1 MRRANPASIDGMNS
15 SAGGPGAAI
24 EARGLTKRYGSKL
37 AVDDLSFTVQPG
49 RVTGFLGPNGAGKS
63 STMRLLLGLDR
74 PDSGAA
80 TIAGKRYRDLR
91 DPLRQVGALLEAQAA
106 HKGRSARNH
115 LMCLAQ
121 TQGLPRRRVDEV
133 IAITGLLPA
142 ARKRARGLS
151 LGMAQRLGIAA
162 ALLGDPAVLLL
173 DEPVN
178 GLDPEGVLWIRNLM
192 RQLASEGRTVLVSSH
207 LMNEMAVTADHL
219 IVIGRGRLLADCP
232 AAEFIERH
240 SERQVLVRTP
250 EAARL
255 AELVAAEGGQA
266 RPEGGGG
273 GLTVT
278 GVAAPR
284 VAELAAQARI
294 VVHELTP
301 RRASLEKAFLELT
314 AGSQEFTARIPA
326 GAAGRDARREERSA
340 S

>member
-1 MRRANPASIDGMNS
+1 MRRPGFASIDAMRT
-15 SAGGPGAAI
+15 SAGGPGAVI
-24 EARGLTKRYGSKL
+24 EAHRLTKRYGPKL
-37 AVDDLSFTVQPG
+37 AVDDLSFTVLPG

-80 TIAGKRYRDLR
+80 TIGGKRYRDLR
-91 DPLRQVGALLEAQAA
+91 DPLLKVGALLEAQAA
-106 HKGRSARNH
+106 HKGRSVRNH
-115 LMCLAQ
+115 LLCLAQ
-121 TQGLPRRRVDEV
+121 TQGLPRRRVDQV
-133 IAITGLLPA
+133 ITLTGLSA
-142 ARKRARGLS
+142 AAGKRARGLS

-162 ALLGDPAVLLL
+162 AMLGDPEVLLL

-192 RQLASEGRTVLVSSH
+192 RQLASGGRTVLVSSH

-240 SERQVLVRTP
+240 SERQVFVRTP
-250 EAARL
+250 DAARI
-255 AELVAAEGGQA
+255 AGLVAIEGGQA
-266 RPEGGGG
+266 RPDGAG

-278 GVAAPR
+278 GISAPR
-284 VAELAAQARI
+284 VAELAAHAGI

-301 RRASLEKAFLELT
+301 QRASLEQAFLELT

-326 GAAGRDARREERSA
+326 GAGGRDGHREERNLS
-340 S
+340 

>member
-1 MRRANPASIDGMNS
+1 MKS
-15 SAGGPGAAI
+15 SVGGRGAAI
-24 EARGLTKRYGSKL
+24 EAHGLTKRYGSKL
-37 AVDDLSFTVQPG
+37 AVADLSFTVLPG
-49 RVTGFLGPNGAGKS
+49 RITGFLGPNGAGKS

-74 PDSGAA
+74 PDSGTA
-80 TIAGKRYRDLR
+80 TIGGRRYRDLR

-106 HKGRSARNH
+106 HRGRSGRNH

-133 IAITGLLPA
+133 IALTGLGA
-142 ARKRARGLS
+142 AAGKRAGGLS

-162 ALLGDPAVLLL
+162 ALLGDPGVLLL

-192 RQLASEGRTVLVSSH
+192 RHLASQGRTVLVSSH

-250 EAARL
+250 GAARL
-255 AELVAAEGGQA
+255 AEMVAAEGGQA
-266 RPEGGGG
+266 RPNGDGT
-273 GLTVT
+273 LTVT
-278 GVAAPR
+278 GVSAPR
-284 VAELAAQARI
+284 VAELSAHARI
-294 VVHELTP
+294 VVYELTP
-301 RRASLEKAFLELT
+301 QRASLEKAFLELT

-326 GAAGRDARREERSA
+326 GAAGRDAHREERSP

>member
-1 MRRANPASIDGMNS
+1 
-15 SAGGPGAAI
+15 
-24 EARGLTKRYGSKL
+24 
-37 AVDDLSFTVQPG
+37 
-49 RVTGFLGPNGAGKS
+49 
-63 STMRLLLGLDR
+63 
-74 PDSGAA
+74 
-80 TIAGKRYRDLR
+80 
-91 DPLRQVGALLEAQAA
+91 
-106 HKGRSARNH
+106 
-115 LMCLAQ
+115 MCLAQ

-133 IAITGLLPA
+133 IAITGLGPA

-266 RPEGGGG
+266 RSDGDG

-284 VAELAAQARI
+284 VAELAAHARI

-301 RRASLEKAFLELT
+301 QRASLEQAFLELT

-326 GAAGRDARREERSA
+326 GAAGRDARREERSP

>member
-1 MRRANPASIDGMNS
+1 MLDTAAIAAKSRCWSPIRPRISRSARTRSLALPAASRRGIPRWYVAEARARDRTRPRLTVLAVPSFRVSPRSMRRANPASIDGMNS

-219 IVIGRGRLLADCP
+219 IVIGRGRL
-232 AAEFIERH
+232 
-240 SERQVLVRTP
+240 
-250 EAARL
+250 
-255 AELVAAEGGQA
+255 
-266 RPEGGGG
+266 
-273 GLTVT
+273 
-278 GVAAPR
+278 
-284 VAELAAQARI
+284 
-294 VVHELTP
+294 
-301 RRASLEKAFLELT
+301 
-314 AGSQEFTARIPA
+314 
-326 GAAGRDARREERSA
+326 
-340 S
+340 